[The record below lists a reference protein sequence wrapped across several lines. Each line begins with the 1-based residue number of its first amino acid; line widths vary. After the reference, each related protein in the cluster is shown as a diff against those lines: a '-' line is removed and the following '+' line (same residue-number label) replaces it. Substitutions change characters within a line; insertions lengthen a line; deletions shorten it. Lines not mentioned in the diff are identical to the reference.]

1 MKCSDFLSAATSSL
15 EPQEKEERGWL
26 VWIIR
31 DSGGS
36 KIIECER
43 FFSLGR
49 GNMPNVTLGTKQDVR
64 RKNSFIAY

>member
-1 MKCSDFLSAATSSL
+1 M
-15 EPQEKEERGWL
+15 
-26 VWIIR
+26 WIIR

-36 KIIECER
+36 KIIEFER